1 MKSKIILTAFIV
13 IIFLLGIMLGVYVIP
28 KNKTFNEQNKTINTV
43 YKDIKILGV
52 DQDGKGVSAIMNVE
66 VKPGSGLVL
75 VNINN
80 LLADYLT
87 QLSARNAAKAASNFT
102 KINLSSFDIVYSI
115 KTSVGIIE
123 GPSAGAAMAAAT
135 IAALSNRTVNGSVFI
150 TGSIESN
157 GSIGSVGGIN
167 EKAQAAKDSKA
178 LLFLIPEARYNVGY
192 EVVKKCKN
200 IKDINYCEL
209 TYLPKKFELSE
220 LLNLDIIQVKNIDEA
235 VKYILI

>member
-1 MKSKIILTAFIV
+1 MNYLVKKSSE
-13 IIFLLGIMLGVYVIP
+13 
-28 KNKTFNEQNKTINTV
+28 NTINDNF
-43 YKDIKILGV
+43 KSNISIKKEINIVGV
-52 DQDGKGVSAIMNVE
+52 DNGGKGIAAIMNVE

-87 QLSARNAAKAASNFT
+87 QLSARNAAKAASDFT
-102 KINLSSFDIVYSI
+102 KINLSSFDVIYSI

-123 GPSAGAAMAAAT
+123 GPSAGAAMASAT
-135 IAALSNRTVNGSVFI
+135 IAALSNRSINESVFI
-150 TGSIESN
+150 TGSIEAN

-192 EVVKKCKN
+192 EVVEKCKN
-200 IKDINYCEL
+200 INEFNYCEIA
-209 TYLPKKFELSE
+209 YLPKKFELSE
-220 LLNLDIIQVKNIDEA
+220 LLKLDIMQVKNIDEA